1 MSFLLIASEILTFL
15 VTSFTW
21 GWLAYWAVPHYLRQV
36 AKTEAAMTDFKRKM
50 DQYLNEG
57 DEYVQNL
64 DTSEYVT
71 LDESFN
77 VVDNKLLLD
86 SLITPLELQIG
97 KYSPNIPELLYL

>member
-1 MSFLLIASEILTFL
+1 M
-15 VTSFTW
+15 
-21 GWLAYWAVPHYLRQV
+21 